1 MAARC
6 KRVNGV
12 GVTTRDH
19 NDLRRGDL
27 VILVKETGHRGVGVG
42 TIATVASSYPA
53 RGDARIMIHSDREQV
68 TVKNSVVR
76 RIVPVGEL
84 DLRDSVSEILPNNV
98 GVIPAGSLPCES
110 TYAVL
115 HEAYQ
120 SRVIGVRFS
129 GRRSPTVEYAY
140 LADGITCE
148 IAEGDIVMT
157 PTGPGIVTS
166 ARYSGSYSGP
176 LRSIISVYKKCDED
190 YSEIFW

>member
-1 MAARC
+1 M
-6 KRVNGV
+6 
-12 GVTTRDH
+12 TTRDH

-27 VILVKETGHRGVGVG
+27 VILVKNTGHKGVDVG
-42 TIATVASSYPA
+42 TIATVVASYPA
-53 RGDARIMIHSDREQV
+53 RSSARIMIHSQREKI

-84 DLRDSVSEILPNNV
+84 DLRDSVSEILPSNL

-110 TYAVL
+110 MYAVL

-120 SRVIGVRFS
+120 SRVIGVRFF
-129 GRRSPTVEYAY
+129 GRRSPTIEYAY
-140 LADGITCE
+140 RADDITCE
-148 IAEGDIVMT
+148 IAEGDIAMT

-190 YSEIFW
+190 YSEIIW